1 MEIGLLIL
9 RLVVGLT
16 VAAHG
21 VQKLFGWFGGY
32 SLAGTGGFFEKL
44 GFRPGKVHAFL
55 AGAGETGGGL
65 LLALGLLTP
74 LGAAAVIVV
83 MLVAGVSVHSKSF
96 FASNGGFE
104 YTLALG
110 AAALTLAF
118 TGPGS
123 ISLDAALGL
132 RLAGP
137 GWGAGAFLVGV
148 AGGLAALASRRPVPQ
163 QTQPAA
169 R

>member
-21 VQKLFGWFGGY
+21 VQKLFGWFGGTD
-32 SLAGTGGFFEKL
+32 LAGVGGFFETL
-44 GFRPGKVHAFL
+44 GFRPGKLHAFL
-55 AGAGETGGGL
+55 AGASEAGGRL
-65 LLALGLLTP
+65 LLALGFLTP
-74 LGAAAVIVV
+74 LGAAAVIAV
-83 MLVAGVSVHSKSF
+83 MLVAAVSVHSKSF
-96 FASNGGFE
+96 FVPKGGFE

-110 AAALTLAF
+110 APALTLAF

-123 ISLDAALGL
+123 ISLDAVLGL

-137 GWGAGAFLVGV
+137 GWGAGAFLVGI
-148 AGGLAALASRRPVPQ
+148 AGGLATLASRRPAAQ
-163 QTQPAA
+163 QTHPAT

>member
-55 AGAGETGGGL
+55 AGAGEAGGGL

-74 LGAAAVIVV
+74 LGATAVIVV
-83 MLVAGVSVHSKSF
+83 MLVASVSVHSKAF

-104 YTLALG
+104 YTLALA
-110 AAALTLAF
+110 AAALALAF
-118 TGPGS
+118 TGPGNL
-123 ISLDAALGL
+123 SLDAALGL
-132 RLAGP
+132 QLAGG
-137 GWGAGAFLVGV
+137 GWGAGALVVGI